1 MKNIKLKT
9 LMLIGV
15 LIAVFAACKG
25 STNGT
30 FTGSDKQP
38 LNITIAQNEMIKFEK
53 TSRNARTIVAA
64 PFSAKTDLTFYLW
77 GTAQSG
83 QTLTPKTV
91 TVTSEDGVVG
101 KVVLDIDCYNWS
113 LTLAAC
119 DSNDLPTAA
128 GSILTESEVL
138 AKAVLIGYGNVD
150 MMFTNSIKFTL
161 TPKGLSKTGGVALT
175 LTLESGMTIP
185 DGYVATAY
193 IYDIITGRAITGSAS
208 EDISQTLAKA
218 DLEGSGAA
226 YTAKGKQIRPGT
238 YSFQVEFVKANE
250 NRKYVWNDTI
260 IILPGKT
267 VTQNIVIPNL
277 IGTKPNA
284 PSSFNVTF
292 NKIDAAGENDN
303 EAEESKYP
311 GFYTA
316 HFSWNG
322 NAVNTE
328 MNFAMQ
334 LAEIADVT
342 IGDSLTTEEVFA
354 AVWDVANQSNAQ
366 YTFDYLND
374 IRADR
379 RFYRSGSLFAN
390 NTYVDIYL
398 ELGKRYIAR
407 LFSENN
413 AGYSDPVY
421 ITITPVETGAVLNT
435 INRYRVKY
443 YTQGGIWNEG
453 EAHGSETDG
462 SLDKIAYWSQS
473 SIEYTVLNPVYS
485 TISNNV
491 KLGAEGSPYLYNGAA
506 DWIYW
511 ITDLAASTKY
521 PDATGAVYSPDPY
534 AGYKNLDLGTRND
547 YRDTNH
553 TLYASITKNNYTI
566 TFSLGGGKLGGN
578 ANPDNITATYDV
590 AVRQNSEPTKTG
602 YTFTGWNSQADGNGD
617 TYTKNTDIVNLT
629 TTEGTVT
636 LYAMYTANTYT
647 VNFNGNGGE
656 GSMESIV
663 CTYDQD
669 CQLPENA
676 FTKVE
681 GEGENEVTYEIKEW
695 NTVDDG
701 SGNSYKDKA
710 AVKNIATSGEI
721 TLYVIWRVEVAYG
734 IEEYIVDDEN
744 DLTNIE
750 RNTSVED
757 FIGRFTVG
765 NKYSVQV
772 YSISISEPIK
782 NNDYMRYCR
791 TWRRRGLYRT
801 W

>member
-534 AGYKNLDLGTRND
+534 AGYKNLDL
-547 YRDTNH
+547 
-553 TLYASITKNNYTI
+553 YASY
-566 TFSLGGGKLGGN
+566 SREGN
-578 ANPDNITATYDV
+578 IEIYNDKTYDILPAWV
-590 AVRQNSEPTKTG
+590 EGFKKAAGALSKLQTNNISK
-602 YTFTGWNSQADGNGD
+602 ADMDSAGD
-617 TYTKNTDIVNLT
+617 
-629 TTEGTVT
+629 
-636 LYAMYTANTYT
+636 
-647 VNFNGNGGE
+647 
-656 GSMESIV
+656 
-663 CTYDQD
+663 
-669 CQLPENA
+669 PENA
-676 FTKVE
+676 
-681 GEGENEVTYEIKEW
+681 
-695 NTVDDG
+695 
-701 SGNSYKDKA
+701 SYKKATVSVTIPETTADGGDWKYDKVSFKISYAGRTYFNEEQVGA
-710 AVKNIATSGEI
+710 ARESANTFTIPLRNLPSGYVYNCLI
-721 TLYVIWRVEVAYG
+721 TAQYQMTTVSYP
-734 IEEYIVDDEN
+734 
-744 DLTNIE
+744 
-750 RNTSVED
+750 
-757 FIGRFTVG
+757 FTV
-765 NKYSVQV
+765 YLT
-772 YSISISEPIK
+772 
-782 NNDYMRYCR
+782 D
-791 TWRRRGLYRT
+791 
-801 W
+801 